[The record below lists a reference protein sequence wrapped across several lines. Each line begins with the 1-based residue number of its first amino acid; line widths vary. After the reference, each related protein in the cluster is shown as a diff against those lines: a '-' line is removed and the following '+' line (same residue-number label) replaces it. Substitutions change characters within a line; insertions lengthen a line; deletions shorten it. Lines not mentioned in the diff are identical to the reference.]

1 MDAEKI
7 FIMPAFEVDTEL
19 RSGWAVSRRPFYKP
33 HKTTQTMALDLSKMR
48 EEYTSEGLSRK
59 DLHPSPFMQF
69 EKWFRQAE
77 SAGLREP
84 NAMTLATVS
93 AEGQPSVRTVL
104 LKYFDE
110 RGFVFFTNYH
120 SRKARDIA
128 ANPRV
133 ALLFPWLDLHRQ
145 VRIEG
150 LAEKVSTVESMKYFM
165 SRPRESQLGAWV
177 SNQSSPI
184 TSRQLLMMKFEEMK
198 RKFSKGQ
205 IPLPDF
211 WGGYRVVPHTFEF
224 WQGRENRLHDRFE
237 YRLQTDGSWLIQR
250 LAP

>member
-1 MDAEKI
+1 
-7 FIMPAFEVDTEL
+7 
-19 RSGWAVSRRPFYKP
+19 
-33 HKTTQTMALDLSKMR
+33 MALDLSKMR
-48 EEYTSEGLSRK
+48 EEYVGGGLSRK
-59 DLHPSPFMQF
+59 DLDPNPFLQF
-69 EKWFRQAE
+69 EKWFKQAE
-77 SAGLREP
+77 AAGLNEP
-84 NAMTLATVS
+84 NAMMLATVS

-110 RGFVFFTNYH
+110 NGFVFFTNYN
-120 SRKARDIA
+120 SRKARHIA

-150 LAEKVSTVESMKYFM
+150 FAEKVSTLESMKYFM

-184 TSRQLLMMKFEEMK
+184 TSRQLLMMKFEEIK
-198 RKFSKGQ
+198 RKFQNSEV
-205 IPLPDF
+205 PLPDF
-211 WGGYRVVPHTFEF
+211 WGGYRVKPHTIEF

-237 YRLQTDGSWLIQR
+237 YRFQADGSWLIQR